1 MAAAA
6 GLGLASVLPSPAL
19 RRLTQ
24 LLSEIPQRYTCP
36 GDTMKRSTDRI
47 LTTHAG
53 RLDGPR
59 DLREMTRALQTG
71 QSKDVAVVMPR
82 VRTAMAEIVR
92 QQAEAGIDIV
102 SDGEL
107 GKVGFGFTY
116 YGRRLSGL
124 ASKKVTHGE
133 GWMGLKTGERVEFAE
148 FYKDLGFEQFLPP
161 ERVICNGP
169 IAYIGQNEVQNDIDL
184 FKAALADGKVNP
196 ADAFMCV
203 LAPGWLEHF
212 FFNEYYPNDEEYLFA
227 LADAM
232 KHEYKAIVDAGFIL
246 QLDDPALPD
255 TYDMIVPAP
264 SIEEYRE
271 FAEVRVEALNHALQ
285 GLPEDRV
292 RYHICWGSWHGPH
305 THDLPL
311 RHVVDLMLK
320 VNAGAYSVEAA
331 NPRHEH
337 EWKVWRETKLPDG
350 KILIPGVVSHASN
363 VVEHPELVADRI
375 LLYANLV
382 GRENVIAGTDC
393 GLGLRVHPQI
403 AWAKLKV
410 LAEGAALASKQLWCS

>member
-1 MAAAA
+1 MKLNSCHPRGTET
-6 GLGLASVLPSPAL
+6 GLII
-19 RRLTQ
+19 Q
-24 LLSEIPQRYTCP
+24 L
-36 GDTMKRSTDRI
+36 MKHSTDRI

-59 DLREMTRALQTG
+59 DLREMTFSFMSGRGPDLATVMARV
-71 QSKDVAVVMPR
+71 QSGITETIRK
-82 VRTAMAEIVR
+82 
-92 QQAEAGIDIV
+92 QADAGIDVI

-107 GKVGFGFTY
+107 GKIGFGFSY
-116 YGRRLSGL
+116 YGKRLSGL
-124 ASKKVTHGE
+124 GTRKVNPGE
-133 GWMGLKTGERVEFAE
+133 IAWMGGNTGERVEFAE
-148 FYKDLGFEQFLPP
+148 FYKDLNFEQFLPP
-161 ERVICNGP
+161 ERTICNGP
-169 IAYIGQNEVQNDIDL
+169 IAYIGQQEVANDVAL
-184 FKAALADGKVNP
+184 FKRALAEAGARAEDT
-196 ADAFMCV
+196 FLCV

-212 FFNEYYPNDEEYLFA
+212 FHNEYYSNDEQYIFA

-255 TYDMIVPAP
+255 TYDMIVPTPTIA
-264 SIEEYRE
+264 EYRK
-271 FAEVRVEALNHALQ
+271 FAEVRIDALNHALQ

-311 RHVVDLMLK
+311 KHVVDLMLK
-320 VNAGAYSVEAA
+320 VKAGAYSVEAA

-337 EWKVWRETKLPDG
+337 EWKVWKDVKLPDG

-375 LLYANLV
+375 VLYAGLV

-403 AWAKLKV
+403 AWAKLKA
-410 LAEGAALASKQLWCS
+410 LSEGAALASKQLWN